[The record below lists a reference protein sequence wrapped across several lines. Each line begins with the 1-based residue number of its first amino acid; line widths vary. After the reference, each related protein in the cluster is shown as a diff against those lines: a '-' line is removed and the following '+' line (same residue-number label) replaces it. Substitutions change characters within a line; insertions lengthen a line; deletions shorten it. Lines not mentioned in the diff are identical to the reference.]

1 MSETS
6 HPAAWWRTIDGVEI
20 VDGLRVWDYDLR
32 RSVVDVKG
40 TAWADPT
47 SEFHQ
52 YWNGWFEMLAPEGG
66 RRSSMNGERMWV
78 RHPTT
83 GEPA

>member
-1 MSETS
+1 VKAE
-6 HPAAWWRTIDGVEI
+6 WWKTIDGVTI

-32 RSVVDVKG
+32 RTTVDVKG
-40 TAWADPT
+40 TDWAHET

-52 YWNGWFEMLAPEGG
+52 YWDGWFEMKTAEGV
-66 RRSSMNGERMWV
+66 RTSSMNGERMWV

-83 GEPA
+83 GERA